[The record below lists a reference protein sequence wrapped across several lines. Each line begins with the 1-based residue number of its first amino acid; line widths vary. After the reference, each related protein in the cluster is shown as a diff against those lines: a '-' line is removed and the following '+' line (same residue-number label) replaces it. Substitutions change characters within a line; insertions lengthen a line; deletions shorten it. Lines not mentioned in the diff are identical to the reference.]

1 MMILRYAKVVLIGM
15 CALLLMAQGA
25 LAEMTT
31 TMSISGDVETNTTA
45 EFFTEEGA
53 DGDTDTSNI
62 TNDGRTHI
70 KFEGRTEGDNGWY
83 GAAKGDAMIS
93 TDGSTNVDDAYVEF
107 GTSSF
112 AIRIGRYEAEG
123 GFSKGEDV
131 YIAAAPGAPGRYEA
145 NYARG
150 RFGSGHGHVGLH
162 FSPSD
167 NLKLYLDSV
176 LGHTTN
182 SYVLALNDGTEETA
196 DVAVNVF
203 GVRPLVK
210 FSNDAFTVK
219 LTGDLLKSVPQ
230 DSDSDYDKTKWGFGV
245 DASTTFGNVT
255 VGAAVAR
262 GTESGTSVTNI
273 DFDEKYTLSTFGYMN
288 MGVGEADTLGVGVG
302 YTMFSYDEH
311 DDEAK
316 NLEGFV
322 TYIHQLPVEGLKIK
336 FGGSF
341 SQATIEPEVGSDV
354 DNTAF
359 GFRVRLNYDF

>member
-1 MMILRYAKVVLIGM
+1 MMMLRYAKVVLIGM

-45 EFFTEEGA
+45 EFLSEEGD
-53 DGDTDTSNI
+53 DGDTDTSNM
-62 TNDGRTHI
+62 TNDGRVKIT
-70 KFEGRTEGDNGWY
+70 FTGRTEGENGWY
-83 GAAKGDAMIS
+83 GAAVAQPLVS
-93 TDGSTNVDDAYVEF
+93 TDGATNVDDAYVEF

-112 AIRIGRYEAEG
+112 AIRIGRYEGES

-150 RFGSGHGHVGLH
+150 RFGSGLGHVGFH

-167 NLKLYLDSV
+167 NLKIYVDTTI
-176 LGHTTN
+176 GHR
-182 SYVLALNDGTEETA
+182 TEMDYNLLTEA
-196 DVAVNVF
+196 DEDVAVNVF
-203 GVRPLVK
+203 GVRPVVK
-210 FSNDAFTVK
+210 FSSDAFTVK
-219 LTGDLLKSVPQ
+219 VTGDLLKSVPQ
-230 DSDSDYDKTKWGFGV
+230 DSDSDYDLTRWGFGV
-245 DASTTFGNVT
+245 DASTTFNNVT

-262 GTESGTSVTNI
+262 GTRGGTGVDNI
-273 DFDEKYTLSTFGYMN
+273 DFDDEYTLSTFGYATIPVFEDDTI
-288 MGVGEADTLGVGVG
+288 GVAAG
-302 YTMFSYDEH
+302 YTMLSYDES

-336 FGGSF
+336 FCGSF
-341 SQATIEPEVGSDV
+341 SQATIEPEVGSDA
-354 DNTAF
+354 DNSAF
-359 GFRVRLNYDF
+359 GIRMRLNYDF

>member
-1 MMILRYAKVVLIGM
+1 MVMLRYAKVLLVGI

-25 LAEMTT
+25 LAEMTP
-31 TMSISGDVETNTTA
+31 TMSIAGDVETNTTA

-53 DGDTDTSNI
+53 DGDTDTTNV

-70 KFEGRTEGDNGWY
+70 KFEGRLDGENGWY
-83 GAAKGDAMIS
+83 AAAKGDAMIS
-93 TDGSTNVDDAYVEF
+93 TDGSTGVDDAYVEF
-107 GTSSF
+107 GTASF
-112 AIRIGRYEAEG
+112 AIRVGRYEGEG
-123 GFSKGEDV
+123 AFSKGEDV

-162 FSPSD
+162 FAPGD
-167 NLKLYLDSV
+167 NLKLYLDTV
-176 LGHTTN
+176 LGHTTD
-182 SYVLALNDGTEETA
+182 SYYIIGTDESA
-196 DVAVNVF
+196 DVPVNVF
-203 GVRPLVK
+203 GVRPVAAY
-210 FSNDAFTVK
+210 STDSFTIK
-219 LTGDLLKSVPQ
+219 LAGDMLKSVPQ
-230 DSDSDYDKTKWGFGV
+230 DSDSDYDLTKWGFGV
-245 DASTTFGNVT
+245 DASATFGKVT

-262 GTESGTSVTNI
+262 GTETGTSVENI
-273 DFDEKYTLSTFGYMN
+273 DFDDEYTLSTFGYVK
-288 MGVGEADTLGVGVG
+288 MGVGEADTVGAGVG

-316 NLEGFV
+316 NLEGYV

-341 SQATIEPEVGSDV
+341 SQATIEPETGSDA
-354 DNTAF
+354 DNTGF

>member
-15 CALLLMAQGA
+15 CALLLLAQGA
-25 LAEMTT
+25 LAEMTS

-45 EFFTEEGA
+45 EFLTEEGT

-93 TDGSTNVDDAYVEF
+93 TDGSTGVDDAYVEF

-112 AIRIGRYEAEG
+112 AIRVGRYEGEG
-123 GFSKGEDV
+123 AFSKGEDV

-150 RFGSGHGHVGLH
+150 RFGAGHGHVGLH
-162 FSPSD
+162 FAPSD
-167 NLKLYLDSV
+167 NLKLYLDTT
-176 LGHTTN
+176 LGHTTD
-182 SYVLALNDGTEETA
+182 SSELIAADGTTEA
-196 DVAVNVF
+196 VDVAVNVF
-203 GVRPLVK
+203 GVRPVVK

-219 LTGDLLKSVPQ
+219 LAGDMLTSVPQ
-230 DSDSDYDKTKWGFGV
+230 DSDSDYECTKWGFGV

-255 VGAAVAR
+255 VGAAAAL
-262 GTESGTSVTNI
+262 GTKTGTSAANI
-273 DFDEKYTLSTFGYMN
+273 DFDDAYTLSTFGYTTITVLEDDAI
-288 MGVGEADTLGVGVG
+288 GAAVG
-302 YTMFSYDEH
+302 YTMLSYDKS
-311 DDEAK
+311 DDESK
-316 NLEGFV
+316 NLEGYLV
-322 TYIHQLPVEGLKIK
+322 YIHQLPIEGLKIK
-336 FGGSF
+336 FASSF
-341 SQATIEPEVGSDV
+341 SQATIEPEVGSDS

-359 GFRVRLNYDF
+359 GFRMRLNYDF